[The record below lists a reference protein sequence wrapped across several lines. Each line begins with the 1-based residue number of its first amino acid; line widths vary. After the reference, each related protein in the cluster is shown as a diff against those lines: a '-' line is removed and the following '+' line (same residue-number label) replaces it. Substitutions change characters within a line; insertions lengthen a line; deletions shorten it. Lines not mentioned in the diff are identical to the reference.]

1 MSLQWW
7 TSWAQTTPNNI
18 KSTKLRVLSTKNGV
32 QPLLVV
38 FIHEQMKTS
47 KQRSQ
52 QKTKWNKNKTKY
64 VYPFVR
70 KIQPVELPFS
80 QQTDSANNI
89 WAHNSDQCKTRAL
102 KKKCQQQEGTN
113 HKLPQADKGLH
124 QKVSGDVFRH
134 YNSGR
139 WIYLWFILANP
150 TNRTSQQHLNAK
162 IRSAQNK
169 SFDKNT
175 DQQEG
180 PNNKL
185 YTISW
190 RRSAS
195 ESKRRCLSSL
205 QFSPLNLSVVHSS
218 LQTQQTDSVNI
229 RTHKSQC
236 KTKASKNTDQQQE
249 GTNQKLPMDHKL
261 TKVCIRK

>member
-52 QKTKWNKNKTKY
+52 QKNKMKQKQNKICH

-102 KKKCQQQEGTN
+102 KKKTCQQQEGTN

-134 YNSGR
+134 YNSAR

-150 TNRTSQQHLNAK
+150 TNRFGQHQNAQ
-162 IRSAQNK
+162 ITVQNK
-169 SFDKNT
+169 SIKKHRPATRGYQPKATN
-175 DQQEG
+175 G
-180 PNNKL
+180 P
-185 YTISW
+185 
-190 RRSAS
+190 
-195 ESKRRCLSSL
+195 
-205 QFSPLNLSVVHSS
+205 
-218 LQTQQTDSVNI
+218 
-229 RTHKSQC
+229 
-236 KTKASKNTDQQQE
+236 
-249 GTNQKLPMDHKL
+249 
-261 TKVCIRK
+261 